1 MPAPPGSFPD
11 SRMTVAAPS
20 LQTRTTPGE
29 TALDDPIE
37 WDVFTRWSH
46 DASGVKTGESALQI
60 SGMHCA
66 ACATT
71 IEQALAGLDGVLS
84 VSASAAAGRA
94 SVRWDP
100 ARSRPSAW
108 VHAIRRAGYDAVP
121 DAAAPA
127 RGLRRQEHRTMLWRL
142 FVASFCA
149 MQVMMFATPSYVAG
163 PGDLSPDMR
172 QLLNW
177 GSWLVSLPVVAF
189 SATPFLRGAW
199 RALVTRRIGMD
210 VPVALGVLITF
221 LASTGA
227 TFDPDGVFGHEVY
240 FDSLTMFV
248 AFLLAGRFFEMRTR
262 HRAADSL
269 ESALACMP
277 EVASRLESDGV
288 WREVSVRR
296 LRPGDRVRVAVG
308 QAFPADGRLREGRTT
323 VDEALLTGESTPV
336 AREPGSILVAGSL
349 NVGDPVVMDV
359 ERVGADTRFQAI
371 VSMMRDAMTQRPGV
385 ARIAD
390 RWAGPFLWAVLVA
403 AGGAALAWSFIDH
416 SRAVWVAVAV
426 LVVTCPCALSLAVPS
441 TLLAAAGALARRGVI
456 VQRLESLES
465 MALVRKVFLD
475 KTGTLTEDRPR
486 LAGCRLLEA
495 GLSEQDLL
503 ARAASLAQWSTHPYS
518 RALVDSGAAAGL
530 PARWAEV
537 VESVGQGMQGRDE
550 AGHSWRLGSRA
561 WAVAPEGPLPAS
573 GEEPPAGQVWLSREG
588 RPLAVFSFDEPLR
601 EDAQPVVRRLQRAGR
616 TVTLLSGD
624 ESARVRRM
632 AERLGL
638 EEWVASAS
646 PEGKLQAVAQA
657 RTLGQRV
664 AMVGDGVNDA
674 PVLAAADVSLAMG
687 HGALVSRSQAD
698 AVIASDRLSG
708 LADTFELADRAAQLI
723 RQNLVWALVYN
734 AACIPLAVVGWLP
747 PWAAG
752 LGMALS
758 SVLVVLNAMRVGRAR
773 PAVMP

>member
-1 MPAPPGSFPD
+1 
-11 SRMTVAAPS
+11 MTVAAPILPAS
-20 LQTRTTPGE
+20 AAAGE
-29 TALDDPIE
+29 VALDDPIE
-37 WDVFTRWSH
+37 WDAFTRWSH

-66 ACATT
+66 ACSTT
-71 IEQALAGLDGVLS
+71 IEQALMGLDGVLS
-84 VSASAAAGRA
+84 VNASAAAGRA

-108 VHAIRRAGYDAVP
+108 VQAIRRAGYDAVP
-121 DAAAPA
+121 DAAAQA
-127 RGLRRQEHRTMLWRL
+127 RALRRQEHRTMLWRL

-163 PGDLSPDMR
+163 PDELSLDMR

-199 RALVTRRIGMD
+199 RAVVTRRIGMD

-221 LASTGA
+221 VASTGA
-227 TFDPDGVFGHEVY
+227 TFDPGGAFGLEVY

-277 EVASRLESDGV
+277 EVANRLDADGV

-296 LRPGDRVRVAVG
+296 LRPGDLVRVAVG
-308 QAFPADGRLREGRTT
+308 QAFPADGRLTEGQTS
-323 VDEALLTGESTPV
+323 VDEALLTGESTPLV
-336 AREPGSILVAGSL
+336 REPGGQVVAGSL
-349 NVGDPVVMDV
+349 NLGAPVVMAV
-359 ERVGADTRFQAI
+359 ERVGADTRFQTI
-371 VSMMRDAMTQRPGV
+371 VSMMRDAMAQRPGV

-403 AGGAALAWSFIDH
+403 AGGSALAWSFIDP

-441 TLLAAAGALARRGVI
+441 TLLAAAGALARRGVV
-456 VQRLESLES
+456 VQRLEALES
-465 MALVRKVFLD
+465 LSSVKQVFLD

-486 LAGCRLLEA
+486 LAACLPVDGGRDPQELLVCA
-495 GLSEQDLL
+495 GSLASWSTHPFSRALAE
-503 ARAASLAQWSTHPYS
+503 ARAASRDPWRWSAVAETVGCGLEGRDDTGRLWRLGSLAW
-518 RALVDSGAAAGL
+518 AGSGAAAG
-530 PARWAEV
+530 
-537 VESVGQGMQGRDE
+537 VESERP
-550 AGHSWRLGSRA
+550 
-561 WAVAPEGPLPAS
+561 APQ
-573 GEEPPAGQVWLSREG
+573 GQVWLSLDG
-588 RPLAVFSFDEPLR
+588 VVQAAFVFDEPLR
-601 EDAQPVVRRLQRAGR
+601 ADAREVVQRLQQAGR
-616 TVTLLSGD
+616 QVSLLSGD
-624 ESARVRRM
+624 QPERVQRM
-632 AERLGL
+632 ADRLGL
-638 EEWVASAS
+638 QDWRASAS
-646 PEGKLQAVAQA
+646 PEGKLQAVSQA
-657 RTLGQRV
+657 RAGGTRV

-687 HGALVSRSQAD
+687 QGALVSRSQAD
-698 AVIASDRLSG
+698 AVIASNRLSG
-708 LADTFELADRAAQLI
+708 LADTFEVADRAARLI
-723 RQNLVWALVYN
+723 QQNLTWALVYN

-758 SVLVVLNAMRVGRAR
+758 SVGVVMNALRVGRN
-773 PAVMP
+773 PSPP